1 MFREWISSGLFVVE
15 VELLLT
21 GYGLAVFGGGV
32 EGPLLNGCDD
42 VFVDAMAEAAGH
54 LDVSDLSGSVDDD
67 VEDDITFGAVRECGE
82 VRFGRG
88 EVADESD
95 VDVAGAEGVCACG

>member
-1 MFREWISSGLFVVE
+1 VE
-15 VELLLT
+15 VELLLA
-21 GYGLAVFGGGV
+21 GYGLAVFGRGV

-42 VFVDAMAEAAGH
+42 VFIDAVAETAGH
-54 LDVSDLSGSVDDD
+54 FDVSDLSCGVDDD
-67 VEDDITFGAVRECGE
+67 IEDDIAFGAARECRE

-95 VDVAGAEGVCACG
+95 VDVAGAEGVCARC